1 LALRVIRWPNRLADG
16 RCRLDGIDDQVA
28 LTEPK
33 KHNAIHGFLHWRAWQ
48 VLRQTKTRLIM
59 GARLFPVQGYPFLLD
74 VEVDYHLGEEAPS
87 VATTAANAGGRPC
100 AFGAGQHLRTCP
112 PAG

>member
-1 LALRVIRWPNRLADG
+1 MTQEWHRILGTVVFLGLVAILYWARSGKVPGTVMLPRRCPDLERRLLAPGLALRVIRWPNRLADG

-48 VLRQTKTRLIM
+48 VLRQTKTLK
-59 GARLFPVQGYPFLLD
+59 GASSG
-74 VEVDYHLGEEAPS
+74 S
-87 VATTAANAGGRPC
+87 TA
-100 AFGAGQHLRTCP
+100 
-112 PAG
+112 